1 MKIRLLLTLSIFC
14 VVSGFAQFGDQ
25 QVISI
30 DAFYPSNVLSADLD
44 GDGDYDI
51 LYSSQNGVWWHENLD
66 GVGSFNTKILIAQ
79 NSEESASSVS
89 ASDIDADGDLDVL
102 STFIDGSPSQNG
114 ESRVLWNENLDG
126 LGNFGPQRIISLDAY
141 RPTDAKTADFDGD
154 GDLDVLSISR
164 GDDKIA
170 WYENLDG
177 LGNFG
182 IQQVISTQL
191 VFPTS
196 SYINDFDGDGYLDIV
211 SQSFDEGN
219 IAWFKNINGTGTFS
233 NAIFVST
240 NNPNYS
246 VGEVIGADLDGD
258 NDVDIVA
265 VLKVENRII
274 WFENMDGNGDFNDM
288 KIIAENIPQP
298 NVINASDIDNDGDLD
313 LISSS
318 FINSGA
324 TSEIFYLL
332 NENGLGD
339 FDLPN
344 LITNEIQYTTGVFT
358 CDINLDGKLDLISSS
373 QIDSKIAW
381 YSNNLLGINENTLSE
396 VLIYPNPT
404 SGILYIKSKQ
414 PISQISIYNILG
426 QNIEKT
432 QNTNLIDLS
441 KAEAGVYFLKIVD
454 ENGNSQTNKI
464 LKE

>member
-1 MKIRLLLTLSIFC
+1 MKTILLFTLSIFYA
-14 VVSGFAQFGDQ
+14 VSGIAQFGDQ
-25 QVISI
+25 QIISI
-30 DAFYPSNVLSADLD
+30 DAFYPSSVFSADLD

-66 GVGSFNTKILIAQ
+66 GMGLFGNKNLIVQNT
-79 NSEESASSVS
+79 EEMSTSVT
-89 ASDIDADGDLDVL
+89 ASDIDGDGDLDVL
-102 STFIDGSPSQNG
+102 STFLDGSPSQNG
-114 ESRVLWNENLDG
+114 QSRVLWNENLDG
-126 LGNFGPQRIISLDAY
+126 LGNFGGQRIITLNAY
-141 RPTDAKTADFDGD
+141 RPTDSHAADFDGD

-182 IQQVISTQL
+182 TQHVISTQL
-191 VFPTS
+191 VYPIS
-196 SYINDFDGDGYLDIV
+196 SYIADFNGDGHLDIV

-233 NAIFVST
+233 NATFVST

-258 NDVDIVA
+258 NDIDIVA
-265 VLKVENRII
+265 VLKVDNRIV
-274 WFENMDGNGDFNDM
+274 WFENMDGNGDFSDM
-288 KIIAENIPQP
+288 IIIAENIPQP

-324 TSEIFYLL
+324 TSEIFYLR
-332 NENGLGD
+332 NESGLGD
-339 FDLPN
+339 FGFPN

-358 CDINLDGKLDLISSS
+358 CDINLDGKLDLVSSS

-381 YSNNLLGINENTLSE
+381 YNNNTLGISENEIPNYR
-396 VLIYPNPT
+396 IYPNPT
-404 SGILYIKSKQ
+404 NGILYIESKES
-414 PISQISIYNILG
+414 ISQISVYTILG
-426 QNIEKT
+426 QLIET
-432 QNTNLIDLS
+432 NQNTNQIDLS
-441 KAEAGVYFLKIVD
+441 KAESGVYLLKIED
-454 ENGNSQTNKI
+454 ANGNSQTHKI
-464 LKE
+464 VKE